1 MKRFFIIL
9 GFAVIVG
16 ILILLKIFVISPKP
30 KNVAVAKANPPV
42 PVECFIARDTSVNYQ
57 VETVG
62 SVHAREHVDIVS
74 EISRKVVSIL
84 MKEGASV
91 RAGQLLF
98 KLDGADIEAKIN
110 KLAIELEYAQ
120 ANETRDKVLLARG
133 GMSQESFDEV
143 TNKRRTL
150 QAEIDVLKVD
160 LAKTGIKAPFAG
172 KIGLRSVSEGAL
184 VTPGMVLA
192 NLQDVSRMKID
203 FSIPERYSLNL
214 HIGSQINYRT
224 DYLPDVRSAVVEAI
238 EPAVDQKTRTI
249 LIRAD
254 ADNKDGSL
262 VPGTSAKVS
271 LNLLEATSSIF
282 VPTSALIPS
291 IKGYT
296 VFIRKNG
303 SASVTTVKTG
313 VRNRDFIQILEGL
326 TPGDS
331 LVTTNLLKIK
341 NGTPLTIVKIN

>member
-1 MKRFFIIL
+1 MKKIFIIL
-9 GFAVIVG
+9 GFAVVVCG
-16 ILILLKIFVISPKP
+16 LVILKLTVLSTKTVKP
-30 KNVAVAKANPPV
+30 ATAVAVAAI
-42 PVECFIARDTSVNYQ
+42 PVECYIARDTSVNYQ

-74 EISRKVVSIL
+74 EISRKIVSIL

-91 RAGQLLF
+91 KAGQLLF
-98 KLDGADIEAKIN
+98 KLDGADIEARIN
-110 KLAIELEYAQ
+110 RLAIELQYAE
-120 ANETRDKVLLARG
+120 ANEARDKVLLAGG

-172 KIGLRSVSEGAL
+172 KIGMRSVSEGAL

-203 FSIPERYSLNL
+203 FSIPERYSRNL
-214 HIGSQINYRT
+214 AIGSQITYRT
-224 DYLPDVRSAVVEAI
+224 DYFPEERTATVEAL
-238 EPAVDQKTRTI
+238 EPAVDQQTRT
-249 LIRAD
+249 LLVRAD

-262 VPGTSAKVS
+262 VPGTSAKIS
-271 LNLLEATSSIF
+271 LNLLESTPCIF
-282 VPTSALIPS
+282 IPTSALIPS

-296 VFIRKNG
+296 VFVRHNG
-303 SASVTTVKTG
+303 AASSVTVKTG
-313 VRNRDFIQILEGL
+313 VRNRDYIQVLEGL
-326 TPGDS
+326 KSGDS

-341 NGTPLTIVKIN
+341 NGTPVTIVKIN